1 MSGCTPH
8 IDWSVCDEST
18 GFSRVLPAYFV
29 SSAVVHGAIGVLYL
43 VSMAQTLRGQLR
55 EKRKY
60 NYNTAMQ
67 MHVGIMASSFL
78 ALCYDAVSSTWY
90 MQVSTRKYDAFSC
103 VGFNAL
109 GAGFRLSPGC

>member
-8 IDWSVCDEST
+8 IDWGVCDEST

-29 SSAVVHGAIGVLYL
+29 SSAVVHGTIGVLYL
-43 VSMAQTLRGQLR
+43 VSVAQTLRGQLR

-60 NYNTAMQ
+60 SYNTAIQ

-78 ALCYDAVSSTWY
+78 ALCYDAVSATWY
-90 MQVSTRKYDAFSC
+90 TQVSKYDAFSF
-103 VGFNAL
+103 VGLNAL
-109 GAGFRLSPGC
+109 GAGFRLSPRCS